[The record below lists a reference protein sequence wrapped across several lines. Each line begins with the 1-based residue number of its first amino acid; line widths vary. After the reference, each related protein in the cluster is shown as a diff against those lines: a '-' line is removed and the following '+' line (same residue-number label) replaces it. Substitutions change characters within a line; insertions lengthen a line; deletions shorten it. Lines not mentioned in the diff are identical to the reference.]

1 MISRFV
7 MFIKPTRIK
16 ITTTIIIV
24 SIASFFF
31 CGIYKPPQV
40 AIIPGLLVIWISPLL
55 FPAALL
61 YNFPTLIRVEDGVP
75 KNISILLPS
84 WMVERF
90 DIRFEIS
97 IFPSKNTRW
106 SGIYLFLFQG
116 APKLF
121 VLLFFTNLPYW
132 YFMACILEP
141 VVRPFLK
148 SLEAK
153 LQSEVPVFRSRPI
166 TFAAILHLLGGILMF
181 LYIVITDAYAIL
193 PDFFRIYKT
202 VHKICYLIFILVF
215 SILFVVNFVAAIFLW
230 RCLKHGNKLT
240 ILVFVSALY
249 ILLPWVYP
257 MVIARISAAVSIIP
271 LILIIINRFYHKKV
285 RVNCSSTY
293 PYS

>member
-16 ITTTIIIV
+16 IITTIIIV

-61 YNFPTLIRVEDGVP
+61 YNFPTLIRVEYGVP

-97 IFPSKNTRW
+97 LFPSKNTRW

-116 APKLF
+116 VPKLF
-121 VLLFFTNLPYW
+121 VFLFFTNLLYW
-132 YFMACILEP
+132 YLIACILEP
-141 VVRPFLK
+141 AATRFLK
-148 SLEAK
+148 KLEAK
-153 LQSEVPVFRSRPI
+153 LKPEVSVARSRLI
-166 TFAAILHLLGGILMF
+166 TFASMFHLLGGVLILF
-181 LYIVITDAYAIL
+181 HIVVTDAYAIV
-193 PDFFRIYKT
+193 PFDFYI
-202 VHKICYLIFILVF
+202 VPL
-215 SILFVVNFVAAIFLW
+215 SILFVANFAAAVFLW
-230 RCLKHGNKLT
+230 YCLKHKGKLT
-240 ILVFVSALY
+240 TLIFAAAFFMLG
-249 ILLPWVYP
+249 LPWEYFMPFVRLST
-257 MVIARISAAVSIIP
+257 IVSMIP
-271 LILIIINRFYHKKV
+271 LILLTINRFYHKK
-285 RVNCSSTY
+285 
-293 PYS
+293 